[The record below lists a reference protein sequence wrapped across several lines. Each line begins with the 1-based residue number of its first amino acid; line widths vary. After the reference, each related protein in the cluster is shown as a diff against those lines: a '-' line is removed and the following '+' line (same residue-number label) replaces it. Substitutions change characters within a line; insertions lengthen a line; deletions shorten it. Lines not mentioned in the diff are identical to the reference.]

1 MIDENLRTD
10 IAMVS
15 LTPMCP
21 LASNK
26 GCTLGNYTVLHSAL
40 CCIAGRSLLR
50 PALAS
55 PAVKGTSFFLW
66 IWTFDVYMRLT
77 SLLQVSLMVFDEC
90 HHTRKNH
97 AYNGIMREY
106 LQWPP
111 ERRPKIFG
119 MTASPIWNP
128 KDAAESL
135 ATLERNLDAKV
146 IAVREH
152 VDELADHS
160 PKPQEVGI

>member
-1 MIDENLRTD
+1 
-10 IAMVS
+10 
-15 LTPMCP
+15 
-21 LASNK
+21 
-26 GCTLGNYTVLHSAL
+26 
-40 CCIAGRSLLR
+40 
-50 PALAS
+50 
-55 PAVKGTSFFLW
+55 
-66 IWTFDVYMRLT
+66 
-77 SLLQVSLMVFDEC
+77 MVFDEC

-106 LQWPP
+106 FQWPS
-111 ERRPKIFG
+111 EQRPKIFG

-152 VDELADHS
+152 VEELADHS
-160 PKPQEVGI
+160 PRPNEVGAAFFPCLCISHSHDGHRFYVNIPLLL

>member
-1 MIDENLRTD
+1 
-10 IAMVS
+10 
-15 LTPMCP
+15 
-21 LASNK
+21 
-26 GCTLGNYTVLHSAL
+26 
-40 CCIAGRSLLR
+40 
-50 PALAS
+50 
-55 PAVKGTSFFLW
+55 
-66 IWTFDVYMRLT
+66 
-77 SLLQVSLMVFDEC
+77 MVFDEC

-106 LQWPP
+106 FQWPL
-111 ERRPKIFG
+111 EQRPKIFG

-160 PKPQEVGI
+160 PKPQEVCHTPSIQPT

>member
-1 MIDENLRTD
+1 MTLWLCHRRTARAD
-10 IAMVS
+10 
-15 LTPMCP
+15 PCP
-21 LASNK
+21 
-26 GCTLGNYTVLHSAL
+26 
-40 CCIAGRSLLR
+40 
-50 PALAS
+50 P
-55 PAVKGTSFFLW
+55 
-66 IWTFDVYMRLT
+66 
-77 SLLQVSLMVFDEC
+77 QVSLMVFDEC

-106 LQWPP
+106 FQWPL
-111 ERRPKIFG
+111 EQRPRVFG

-128 KDAAESL
+128 RDAVESL

-160 PKPQEVGI
+160 PKPQEVRNRPMVMSCC

>member
-1 MIDENLRTD
+1 
-10 IAMVS
+10 
-15 LTPMCP
+15 
-21 LASNK
+21 
-26 GCTLGNYTVLHSAL
+26 
-40 CCIAGRSLLR
+40 
-50 PALAS
+50 
-55 PAVKGTSFFLW
+55 
-66 IWTFDVYMRLT
+66 
-77 SLLQVSLMVFDEC
+77 MVFDEC

-106 LQWPP
+106 FQWPP
-111 ERRPKIFG
+111 EKRPKIFG

-135 ATLERNLDAKV
+135 STLERNLDAKV

-160 PKPQEVGI
+160 PKPHEVPSFLHIVPEFL